1 MTVQRQAKLWLI
13 ILAVSLGLLWL
24 LSTILLPFVLGMAI
38 GYFLDPVADRME
50 RWGLSRT
57 ISAAI
62 IMVGFFFLAT
72 LVFVLLLPTVIEQVV
87 GLVARLPEY
96 FSALFDLGRSL
107 WERALSVLDPNQVEQ
122 LKAPLASG
130 VQRVAEILATFLNS
144 VFDRSLKIVNVLT
157 LLSLTPLVAYY
168 LLRDWPKVVDTVDG
182 WLPLEHAGTIREQAR
197 AIDRVLAGYVRG
209 VATVCLSLAVFYAV
223 ALTAVGLNFGLTI
236 GLIAGAISFIPYVGT
251 FVGLVTSVGVAA
263 LQFWP
268 DQVMIAVVFGVFMAG
283 QVLTDY
289 VLTPRLV
296 GDRIGLHPLWV
307 IFGLFAGGAL
317 FGFLGILLA
326 MPVCAAIG
334 VLTRFAIAQY
344 KDSELYLGGSRAPR
358 PPIAAPG
365 SREAI
370 AVVRS
375 RTSEGE
381 GAAAAPE
388 GGPENPPA
396 AAGRGP
402 V

>member
-1 MTVQRQAKLWLI
+1 MTVQRQAKVWLL
-13 ILAVSLGLLWL
+13 ILGGSLVLLWL
-24 LSTILLPFVLGMAI
+24 LSNILLPFVLGMAI
-38 GYFLDPVADRME
+38 AYFLDPVADRLQ
-50 RWGLSRT
+50 RIGLSRT
-57 ISAAI
+57 VSALVI
-62 IMVGFFFLAT
+62 LVGFFFVAT

-107 WERALSVLDPNQVEQ
+107 IERALAVLDPNEVSQ
-122 LKAPLASG
+122 LKAPFASA
-130 VQRVAEILATFLNS
+130 VQRLAELLGSLLNG

-157 LLSLTPLVAYY
+157 LLSVTPLVAFY
-168 LLRDWPKVVDTVDG
+168 LLRDWPRVIETVDG
-182 WLPLEHAGTIREQAR
+182 WLPLEHAVTIREQAH
-197 AIDRVLAGYVRG
+197 AIDVVLAGYVRG
-209 VATVCLSLAVFYAV
+209 VATVCLTLAAFYAI
-223 ALTAVGLNFGLTI
+223 ALSVVGLNFGLTI
-236 GLIAGAISFIPYVGT
+236 GLIAGGISFIPYVGT

-268 DQVMIAVVFGVFMAG
+268 DWVMIAVVLGIFFSG
-283 QVLTDY
+283 QILTDY

-344 KDSELYLGGSRAPR
+344 KESELYLGTHATDEPPLIAPASREGRAAPR
-358 PPIAAPG
+358 IAAE
-365 SREAI
+365 RAVTEAPP
-370 AVVRS
+370 AV
-375 RTSEGE
+375 
-381 GAAAAPE
+381 AQ
-388 GGPENPPA
+388 GGP
-396 AAGRGP
+396 R
-402 V
+402 

>member
-1 MTVQRQAKLWLI
+1 MQRQAKLWLL
-13 ILAVSLGLLWL
+13 ILGGSLVLLWL
-24 LSTILLPFVLGMAI
+24 LSNILLPFVLGMAI
-38 GYFLDPVADRME
+38 AYFLDPVADRLQ
-50 RWGLSRT
+50 RIGLSRT
-57 ISAAI
+57 VSALVI
-62 IMVGFFFLAT
+62 IVGFFFIAT

-107 WERALSVLDPNQVEQ
+107 VERALSVLDPNEVSQ
-122 LKAPLASG
+122 LKAPFASA
-130 VQRVAEILATFLNS
+130 VQRLAELLGSLLNG

-157 LLSLTPLVAYY
+157 LLSVTPLVAFY
-168 LLRDWPKVVDTVDG
+168 LLRDWPRVIDTVDG
-182 WLPLEHAGTIREQAR
+182 WLPREHAAAVREQAH
-197 AIDRVLAGYVRG
+197 AIDVVLAGYVRG
-209 VATVCLSLAVFYAV
+209 VATVCLTLAAFYAI
-223 ALTAVGLNFGLTI
+223 ALSVVGLNFGLTI

-268 DQVMIAVVFGVFMAG
+268 DWVMITVVLGVFFSG
-283 QVLTDY
+283 QILSDY

-344 KDSELYLGGSRAPR
+344 KESEMYLGTHATEKPLVVAPAGR
-358 PPIAAPG
+358 DGLAATRVAAERVGPEVPPIAAQ
-365 SREAI
+365 
-370 AVVRS
+370 
-375 RTSEGE
+375 
-381 GAAAAPE
+381 
-388 GGPENPPA
+388 GGP
-396 AAGRGP
+396 R
-402 V
+402 